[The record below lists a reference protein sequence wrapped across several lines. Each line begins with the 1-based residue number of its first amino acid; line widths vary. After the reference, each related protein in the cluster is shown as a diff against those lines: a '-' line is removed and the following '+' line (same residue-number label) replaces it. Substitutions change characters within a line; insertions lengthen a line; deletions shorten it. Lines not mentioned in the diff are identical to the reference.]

1 MSKKRTIG
9 YCQFKMENKGK
20 DVKNTSAFVEVLN
33 HIEKADISGRS
44 FDFVNSEKV
53 AGIESIEHR
62 TDGHIWII
70 FKTGRYG
77 HTAPLINRGD
87 GSERIHDKSIDEGEK
102 ELTHVCLRIYPEY
115 IVCSIES
122 NKYGIGASMIVSYFN
137 HFLTVI
143 GSDLSVSL
151 CYLSMKGISDI
162 LNGAQR
168 IASVE
173 MECFYQNIED
183 DLFYGLYG
191 EGVKE
196 TFTVK
201 MTPERAKSL
210 QKSKIIKTYEGMTS
224 GGKVKRM
231 KIAIKSA
238 DGDDMILDTLLD
250 RVRDEEKFEVDHN
263 GVIVSSKIFPILQ
276 KHLLNFEV

>member
-1 MSKKRTIG
+1 MSKKRTIS
-9 YCQFKMENKGK
+9 YCQFKLERRGNDIK
-20 DVKNTSAFVEVLN
+20 DVSAFKEVLDY
-33 HIEKADISGRS
+33 IEKADTSERS
-44 FDFVNSEKV
+44 YDFINLEKV
-53 AGIESIEHR
+53 AGIESIER
-62 TDGHIWII
+62 RSDGHIWII
-70 FKTGRYG
+70 FKTGHYG
-77 HTAPLINRGD
+77 HTAPLINRENGL
-87 GSERIHDKSIDEGEK
+87 ERNHDKSINEGEK
-102 ELTHVCLRIYPEY
+102 ELTHVCLQINPEHV
-115 IVCSIES
+115 VCSIES
-122 NKYGIGASMIVSYFN
+122 NKYGIGASLIVSYFN

-143 GSDLSVSL
+143 GSDLIISL
-151 CYLSMKGISDI
+151 SYLSMKGISDI

-173 MECFYQNIED
+173 MECFYQNIND

-201 MTPERAKSL
+201 MTPERAKSF

-238 DGDDMILDTLLD
+238 DGNDMILDTLLD

-263 GVIVSSKIFPILQ
+263 GVIISSKIFPILQ